1 MIGWLNSAALGAL
14 GLLAVP
20 ILIHLLRSHRA
31 ERVLF
36 PSLRFVDPSRTAAV
50 RFRLPTDPVLLAVR
64 LGIVTAAA
72 LAAAQPVIVTAG
84 RLRNWN
90 GRIVRAVIVDTSAG
104 ESGTDISVAAAA
116 EVSTA
121 YRSARIESPR
131 LADALVKAGGWLQS
145 AAPARREI
153 VVISPFRLD
162 ALREVDLAS
171 VPADVGLRFVPVGNA
186 PASRELTGLTTM
198 SAPRVEA
205 LTQSITLDGPRTRV
219 DLTPARSTLDGLRIV
234 GATGTDADAL
244 LRAVAIAGA
253 PGPASSRPIVFV
265 LGGGQRLS
273 VAAVAALSPAAP
285 RWMVPLALRLAQDE
299 DLQRVARSAA
309 AGAGPSLEVS
319 NGWTTIASDRE
330 AKPAVQ
336 VAVAAGA
343 LAVRVASDARSF
355 LAASAL
361 RAVLAADAAS
371 ITYDSQEILRT
382 PTDRLAAWSRP
393 PQDVGRDAWRR
404 SDRPDSRWLWLA
416 ALALLGV
423 EQYLRRG
430 TRDHEAEVR
439 RAA

>member
-219 DLTPARSTLDGLRIV
+219 DSTPARIHARRI
-234 GATGTDADAL
+234 ADRGRDRHRRR
-244 LRAVAIAGA
+244 RAVEGRRHCGSAR
-253 PGPASSRPIVFV
+253 ASVEPSNRV
-265 LGGGQRLS
+265 RS
-273 VAAVAALSPAAP
+273 WAVAGPVGRRRRRLEPAAP
-285 RWMVPLALRLAQDE
+285 RAGWCRWHCVSRRTKTCSASRGPPRPGPDRAWRFRTVGPRLR
-299 DLQRVARSAA
+299 
-309 AGAGPSLEVS
+309 P
-319 NGWTTIASDRE
+319 NRE

-371 ITYDSQEILRT
+371 ITYDSQEI
-382 PTDRLAAWSRP
+382 PDPSRP
-393 PQDVGRDAWRR
+393 SGGLVATRRNVGRTRGGDRTARIRDGSGSRR
-404 SDRPDSRWLWLA
+404 SRCWEWSSTCVA
-416 ALALLGV
+416 AP
-423 EQYLRRG
+423 G
-430 TRDHEAEVR
+430 T
-439 RAA
+439 